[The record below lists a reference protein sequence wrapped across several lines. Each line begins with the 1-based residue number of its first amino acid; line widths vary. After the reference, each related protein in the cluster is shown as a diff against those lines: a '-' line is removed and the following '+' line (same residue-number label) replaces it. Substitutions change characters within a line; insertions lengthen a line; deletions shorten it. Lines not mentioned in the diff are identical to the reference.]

1 MAKSKNVWTDLY
13 VAAVALRD
21 ANPWKSLTARDL
33 FGISN
38 PVDGE
43 IYYCAVAESADKT
56 FKGLTA
62 YQGAAGLEFYQR
74 IGRDDVDML
83 HMLWAQQGFQIQY
96 GSRDELTEESYKRIK
111 ESGISCRGKQSW
123 PMFTAFS
130 SGRAE
135 TELTEDHA
143 EVLIL
148 ILEQSLAMLEAVK
161 KDKKKEVLG
170 NPEEDFRFPVRQKKA
185 SKWQIAYLTPDA
197 VAAPKALSWTKKD
210 QEKLAGKEIGNI
222 SWDLDGFYWPSLPQ
236 ETAEGIRLPFIWAI
250 ADREKGTLLS
260 LDTTYAKDSWKEG
273 KSFLLEQFGSSE
285 TLPSRIAVKR
295 PELLLWLEPVLKAMN
310 IQLLLV
316 QEVPGMI
323 KAREELRKQE
333 ATLS

>member
-1 MAKSKNVWTDLY
+1 
-13 VAAVALRD
+13 
-21 ANPWKSLTARDL
+21 
-33 FGISN
+33 
-38 PVDGE
+38 
-43 IYYCAVAESADKT
+43 
-56 FKGLTA
+56 
-62 YQGAAGLEFYQR
+62 
-74 IGRDDVDML
+74 
-83 HMLWAQQGFQIQY
+83 MLWAQQGFQIQY

-273 KSFLLEQFGSSE
+273 KSFLLEQFVSSE